1 VSIIKALNT
10 SAAIWFCFTRLV
22 SITPCIGA
30 DRVDSGIP
38 ELDNL
43 SCHAEL
49 SAIRIITMPI
59 TTKVIRYGVISPSG
73 SSGGRSYPFECLF
86 GFALSA
92 RVRHHRNRMPKTT
105 SRDLVL
111 MAAHYSGPCEP
122 GNAARI

>member
-1 VSIIKALNT
+1 MVLFYQT
-10 SAAIWFCFTRLV
+10 CFDNAVHRREIAWILV
-22 SITPCIGA
+22 S
-30 DRVDSGIP
+30 P